1 MTNRLSPHWASY
13 LYIQSNLTME
23 TMLKVLKAF
32 ALTLS
37 FPFPALELTGLTVM
51 NDPYPLS
58 RLSFLH
64 GIKE

>member
-1 MTNRLSPHWASY
+1 
-13 LYIQSNLTME
+13 ME